1 MGLCAAFNVSVY
13 IEWLKNPA
21 YSFSLF
27 WNLMLFIYFGCHTF
41 HYVVYWKITA
51 KAGYTD
57 SQLSDSMDSFQE
69 MYSYRASGVI
79 DRVVIYVVVVLL
91 FIFVY
96 LYLYPLFM
104 LTLQF
109 SNFQSDY
116 INTMPL
122 PQCCIEWYTKKMKT
136 AFDGAV
142 TEKKARNMIVR
153 EERQKQDKAER
164 QTQ

>member
-1 MGLCAAFNVSVY
+1 MGIFG
-13 IEWLKNPA
+13 
-21 YSFSLF
+21 
-27 WNLMLFIYFGCHTF
+27 NLYGRDYFF
-41 HYVVYWKITA
+41 
-51 KAGYTD
+51 
-57 SQLSDSMDSFQE
+57 
-69 MYSYRASGVI
+69 
-79 DRVVIYVVVVLL
+79 
-91 FIFVY
+91 Y

-116 INTMPL
+116 RNTMPL

-164 QTQ
+164 QTHNEAREERQQQGSSHTHSR